1 MGCAVPVLRLRRAKL
16 VHVGTRVFGTEAAA
30 REWARTPQP
39 ALDGAIPDELVETLD
54 GLAWALSELESLR
67 EPQGTG

>member
-16 VHVGTRVFGTEAAA
+16 VHFGTRILGDEVKA

-39 ALDGAIPDELVETLD
+39 ALGGAIPDQLAETLD
-54 GLAWALSELESLR
+54 GLERALSELESLG
-67 EPQGTG
+67 EG